1 LGLNPEDASVSTGT
15 VFIAFAEVAKEFW
28 KEFMGSLDVIKE

>member
-1 LGLNPEDASVSTGT
+1 LGLNPEDAGVSAGT

-28 KEFMGSLDVIKE
+28 EEFVGSLDVIKE